1 MTLSIFFNKREI
13 PNNLFLIFI
22 ILCLSFSFIKNVNRI
37 YEKKKIVFGIDKM
50 VNKYVLDKKNSK
62 NHTNIFFVD
71 NENNQ
76 SNGWQG
82 RLCWDVPVVCTY
94 MKIQVNM
101 NNNYL
106 FINKLSEK

>member
-1 MTLSIFFNKREI
+1 
-13 PNNLFLIFI
+13 
-22 ILCLSFSFIKNVNRI
+22 
-37 YEKKKIVFGIDKM
+37 M
-50 VNKYVLDKKNSK
+50 VNKYRLDKENSK

-71 NENNQ
+71 TENNQ

-82 RLCWDVPVVCTY
+82 RLCWDVPIVCTY
-94 MKIQVNM
+94 MKIQVNR

>member
-1 MTLSIFFNKREI
+1 MVIVEELA
-13 PNNLFLIFI
+13 LIN
-22 ILCLSFSFIKNVNRI
+22 SFKTYIMAKGKNASLVLTNALEACSFT
-37 YEKKKIVFGIDKM
+37 YL
-50 VNKYVLDKKNSK
+50 LDKKNSK

-76 SNGWQG
+76 PNGWQG
-82 RLCWDVPVVCTY
+82 RLCWDVPIVCTY
-94 MKIQVNM
+94 MKIQVNR

>member
-1 MTLSIFFNKREI
+1 MHNIKEIRKDLEFF
-13 PNNLFLIFI
+13 
-22 ILCLSFSFIKNVNRI
+22 
-37 YEKKKIVFGIDKM
+37 KKKIADRNVSINFESLIL
-50 VNKYVLDKKNSK
+50 LDKENSK

-94 MKIQVNM
+94 MKIQVNR

-106 FINKLSEK
+106 FINKLSKK

>member
-1 MTLSIFFNKREI
+1 MEF
-13 PNNLFLIFI
+13 
-22 ILCLSFSFIKNVNRI
+22 
-37 YEKKKIVFGIDKM
+37 EKKKIVFGIDKI
-50 VNKYVLDKKNSK
+50 VNKYLLDKKNSK

-76 SNGWQG
+76 PNGWQG
-82 RLCWDVPVVCTY
+82 RLCWDVPIVCTY
-94 MKIQVNM
+94 MKIQVNR